1 MIPPPDQA
9 PKAPKSPD
17 PASCGRSGGGMSS
30 TILVADDD
38 FDNRT
43 IVQEALE
50 AAGYQVLTA
59 TNGVEA
65 LAETIQKRP
74 DVLLLDLSMPKLNGW
89 EVAKRI
95 RQNTALAGTA
105 IIAFTAHALVGDE
118 LRAKA
123 SGCDDYI
130 AKPCLP
136 KEVVSKV
143 ALWLRQRTNAA
154 A

>member
-1 MIPPPDQA
+1 MN
-9 PKAPKSPD
+9 PK
-17 PASCGRSGGGMSS
+17 
-30 TILVADDD
+30 ILVADDD

-50 AAGYQVLTA
+50 AAGYQVFLA
-59 TNGVEA
+59 IDGEEA
-65 LAETIQKRP
+65 LKQIAATKP
-74 DVLLLDLSMPKLNGW
+74 AVLLLDLSMPKLNGW

-95 RQNTALAGTA
+95 RQDLAYSDTA

-118 LRAKA
+118 LKAKA

-130 AKPCLP
+130 SKPCLP
-136 KEVVSKV
+136 REVTAKV
-143 ALWLRQRTNAA
+143 AFWLERRSHAA